1 MDAELFVMLLVLFV
15 GMSWV
20 IWDAWNGGISDGAAE
35 TKKERKLIIF
45 LFVLIGL
52 LIIGLNID

>member
-1 MDAELFVMLLVLFV
+1 MDTELFVMLLVLFV
-15 GMSWV
+15 VMSWV
-20 IWDAWNGGISDGAAE
+20 FWDIWNGGISDGAAE